1 MSSDNYLVISSDQCL
16 SVVLRQLCVDLVP
29 SDGAVKTLF
38 FCSQFLYKECLVSQT
53 SKGK

>member
-38 FCSQFLYKECLVSQT
+38 FAVNFYIKNA
-53 SKGK
+53 

>member
-38 FCSQFLYKECLVSQT
+38 FFFFAVNFYIKNA
-53 SKGK
+53 